1 MFTYFFWNF
10 RSGID
15 SASNTSN
22 LSTSAPVSKPDGGNS
37 QFNLFLRRS
46 SAAFIG
52 DFCHVKPGGLIG

>member
-52 DFCHVKPGGLIG
+52 DFSHVKPGGIIG